1 MNELVLSLIETLK
14 REAEHYRKL
23 AVLADR
29 QKELLVAG
37 KVDVLPENLRQAE
50 KEVFALGPLT
60 AGRNELLSKMAQAH
74 QLKKMSLS
82 EAIQRCPVEQAE
94 ELKTAVVGLVRS
106 AKGLEEINQT
116 NEKLLGNALSYVN
129 FTLRLIRNG
138 GKVNKTS
145 PVLRTPEENKPSFVN
160 RVV

>member
-1 MNELVLSLIETLK
+1 MNELILSLIDTLR

-23 AVLADR
+23 AVLADHQR
-29 QKELLVAG
+29 ELLVAG
-37 KVDVLPENLRQAE
+37 KMESLPENLRQAE
-50 KEVFALGPLT
+50 KEVFALGPLS
-60 AGRNELLSKMAQAH
+60 AGRTELLSKIAQAH

-82 EAIQRCPVEQAE
+82 EAVQRCPVEQVE
-94 ELKTAVVGLVRS
+94 EFKATVMELVRS
-106 AKGLEEINQT
+106 AKKLEEINQT

-138 GKVNKTS
+138 GKIKKTS
-145 PVLRTPEENKPSFVN
+145 PAFRTQEETKPSFVN